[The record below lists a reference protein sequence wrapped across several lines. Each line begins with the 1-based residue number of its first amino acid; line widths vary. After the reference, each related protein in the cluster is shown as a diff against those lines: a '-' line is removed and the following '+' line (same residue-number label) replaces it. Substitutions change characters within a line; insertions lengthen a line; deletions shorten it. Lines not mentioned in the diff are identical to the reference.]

1 MEYYVGH
8 VEGKPDDTSNCGAM
22 NMPEGVPVE
31 APSMW
36 VVYFAVADCTT
47 SAEQVQV
54 LGGQLFMPPMEM
66 GPGKFAGAM
75 DPTGAMFFFGDL
87 FPESA

>member
-1 MEYYVGH
+1 
-8 VEGKPDDTSNCGAM
+8 
-22 NMPEGVPVE
+22 
-31 APSMW
+31 
-36 VVYFAVADCTT
+36 
-47 SAEQVQV
+47 
-54 LGGQLFMPPMEM
+54 MPPMEM